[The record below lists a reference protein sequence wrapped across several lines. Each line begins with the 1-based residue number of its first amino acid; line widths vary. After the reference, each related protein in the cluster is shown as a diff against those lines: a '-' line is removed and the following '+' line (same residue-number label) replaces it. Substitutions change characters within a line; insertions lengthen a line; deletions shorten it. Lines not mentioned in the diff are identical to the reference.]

1 MQRKKKRSVFNWSF
15 FSSVLFSPLHF
26 LLKDT
31 RRDTQKKRERAEIR
45 DDTAARETKTAKEQ
59 RQKRQSLSSPQKL
72 LSPFVCAERERE
84 KERERERKKES
95 AKNSCCVERNVF
107 FPLREKKKAH
117 LSSHLISSHLCW
129 KDYASRAAKRRKKR
143 RRRRWWR
150 RW

>member
-72 LSPFVCAERERE
+72 LLPFVCAERERE
-84 KERERERKKES
+84 RERERAQKRK
-95 AKNSCCVERNVF
+95 
-107 FPLREKKKAH
+107 REE
-117 LSSHLISSHLCW
+117 LLLC
-129 KDYASRAAKRRKKR
+129 
-143 RRRRWWR
+143 
-150 RW
+150 